1 MVDVPPPP
9 KRNRLMDALAPK
21 AAFVEKADL
30 PETEAKT
37 TRLPSG
43 ILNEIINRPTDN
55 MSKRDGGEEIVNLN
69 FKVPKPLFRSFGIM
83 AKELDMKNNAF
94 LVELLD
100 FYTKANAERF
110 GNLSPEMQRRYAE
123 LQKKA
128 KKG

>member
-30 PETEAKT
+30 PETKT
-37 TRLPSG
+37 TRLPPNA
-43 ILNEIINRPTDN
+43 IDEIINRPTDN

-100 FYTKANAERF
+100 FYTRANAERF

-123 LQKKA
+123 LQEKA